1 MNTANAVQ
9 IFNRYGYDVTRM
21 TCDEIKNVRN
31 ILMRRHHPD
40 HGGDPWMAAT
50 INVAYDLL
58 KHSFKN
64 SPMKTCVHHS

>member
-1 MNTANAVQ
+1 MNTTNAAQ
-9 IFNRYGYDVTRM
+9 IFNRHGYDVTRM
-21 TCDEIKNVRN
+21 TPGEIKDVRN

-40 HGGDPWMAAT
+40 HGGDPWLAAT

-64 SPMKTCVHHS
+64 APTKTCTLHG